1 MTKRRRAVG
10 SDAQAAMQDLE
21 EQKRWRRMTEEER
34 REAARVRAYYDIPQ
48 AVKDGVIGTA
58 EAEGLT
64 ASAVAS
70 VFLADA
76 LRRYREHQLSFADVK
91 TYSKSPRWDYTI
103 EDPEILSV
111 LRAPDTSRG
120 EVET

>member
-1 MTKRRRAVG
+1 MTRRRRAIR
-10 SDAQAAMQDLE
+10 SDAQAAMQNLE
-21 EQKRWRRMTEEER
+21 EQKRRRHMTEEER

-48 AVKDGVIGTA
+48 AVKDGVIEAA

-76 LRRYREHQLSFADVK
+76 LRRYREQQLSFAELK
-91 TYSKSPRWDYTI
+91 SYSMSPRWDYTI

-111 LRAPDTSRG
+111 LRASEVSSE
-120 EVET
+120 EVEK